1 MNTNHQ
7 TILSRAWNLLAP
19 DKVEVRNIY
28 IFAIFSGVLSL
39 GLPLGIQMIINFI
52 QLGQLSASWFLL
64 VGLVV
69 FAIGFSGTLNIL
81 QLRITETLQQRVFA
95 RSALEFA
102 YRIPK
107 LKLEKL
113 RAYYNPEF
121 NARFFDT
128 LTIQKAISKLLID
141 FMAASLQI
149 LFGLI
154 LLAFYHNFF
163 ILFGIVIVVLLY
175 AIIRYTS
182 KAGYQTSLKES
193 SQKYSITNWLNE
205 VNNAKTSFR
214 NSSTELNLI
223 QADIKLHNYL
233 DARKRHF
240 GVLVLQYRYLIIFK
254 ILIALSLLIV
264 GGVLVV
270 NQQMNIGQFVAAEII
285 IVLLLSSLE
294 KIILNLD
301 LVYDVLTSIE
311 KIGQVTDFPIE
322 QENGNHEFQPNENGT
337 QLELK
342 NLSYHADELNSS
354 ILEDCSFVNLP
365 GQKTCIVSDSS
376 VSTSVLFLII
386 LGQFEEFEGHVYL
399 NNLPIEN
406 VSRNSV
412 KKIIGTF
419 LSTDKLV
426 YGTIAENIHFGNESI
441 SLPEIVE
448 VCNQLN
454 LESFIDGVDNKYNA
468 VINPDFN
475 FIPQDIQT
483 KILIARALILK
494 PKLVL
499 MEEPTAG
506 MSRSQKESI
515 INQFKRQE
523 NSTFVISTH
532 DDDLHQIADQIVEIQ
547 NGKITFIGNYQSFKN
562 QSTC

>member
-1 MNTNHQ
+1 
-7 TILSRAWNLLAP
+7 
-19 DKVEVRNIY
+19 
-28 IFAIFSGVLSL
+28 
-39 GLPLGIQMIINFI
+39 
-52 QLGQLSASWFLL
+52 
-64 VGLVV
+64 
-69 FAIGFSGTLNIL
+69 
-81 QLRITETLQQRVFA
+81 
-95 RSALEFA
+95 
-102 YRIPK
+102 
-107 LKLEKL
+107 
-113 RAYYNPEF
+113 
-121 NARFFDT
+121 
-128 LTIQKAISKLLID
+128 
-141 FMAASLQI
+141 
-149 LFGLI
+149 
-154 LLAFYHNFF
+154 
-163 ILFGIVIVVLLY
+163 
-175 AIIRYTS
+175 
-182 KAGYQTSLKES
+182 
-193 SQKYSITNWLNE
+193 
-205 VNNAKTSFR
+205 
-214 NSSTELNLI
+214 
-223 QADIKLHNYL
+223 
-233 DARKRHF
+233 
-240 GVLVLQYRYLIIFK
+240 
-254 ILIALSLLIV
+254 
-264 GGVLVV
+264 
-270 NQQMNIGQFVAAEII
+270 
-285 IVLLLSSLE
+285 LSSLE